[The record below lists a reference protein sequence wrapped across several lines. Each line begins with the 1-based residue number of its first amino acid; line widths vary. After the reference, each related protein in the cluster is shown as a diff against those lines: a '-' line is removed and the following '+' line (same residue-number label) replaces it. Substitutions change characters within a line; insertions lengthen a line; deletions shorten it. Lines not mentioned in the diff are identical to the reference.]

1 MLDQSLICNI
11 CHQRFTSDW
20 WNQLLYHIVLLL
32 QRSHFFI
39 SLRAWSCLIL
49 EKFIVDFCLQN
60 FEVSIE
66 TFSDIIPHSLFQERF
81 EFFHIKFTIIDTFL
95 MTCSPGIINLFALSH
110 SHHDYMDWI
119 KNHLDLIS
127 RFREVIQWLFIFW

>member
-1 MLDQSLICNI
+1 MLDQSLISNI

-20 WNQLLYHIVLLL
+20 WNQLLYHIELLL

-49 EKFIVDFCLQN
+49 EEFIVDFCLQD
-60 FEVSIE
+60 FEVSVK

-81 EFFHIKFTIIDTFL
+81 KFLHIKFTTIETFFVAWNPRIID
-95 MTCSPGIINLFALSH
+95 LFALSN
-110 SHHDYMDWI
+110 SHHDYMNWI

-127 RFREVIQWLFIFW
+127 RFREVI